1 VDIAASLSGLIGGV
15 LIGLAAVWLMA
26 TLGRI
31 SGVSGILSG
40 LLLEQPAGD
49 SAWRLAFLLGLF
61 SGPLILILLGGGLG
75 NVSGAPDEVIGQPAG
90 DIGLMLLAGLL
101 VGVGTKVGSGCTSGH
116 GVSGLAQGMDLSAS
130 VAPFILRGVPLAGID
145 SVMRAYADRV
155 ESWRRLG
162 QLLVPEQLDAISS
175 SIALDDAIEAVDDLL
190 AGRIRGRVVV
200 TMAL

>member
-1 VDIAASLSGLIGGV
+1 
-15 LIGLAAVWLMA
+15 
-26 TLGRI
+26 
-31 SGVSGILSG
+31 
-40 LLLEQPAGD
+40 
-49 SAWRLAFLLGLF
+49 
-61 SGPLILILLGGGLG
+61 
-75 NVSGAPDEVIGQPAG
+75 
-90 DIGLMLLAGLL
+90 
-101 VGVGTKVGSGCTSGH
+101 
-116 GVSGLAQGMDLSAS
+116 MDLSAS

-162 QLLVPEQLDAISS
+162 QLLVPEQLDAITS